1 MNIIKKIALSTGVCS
16 VVIAGMVAPSASALS
31 SSQSLQTFAVG
42 VSAQDQV
49 KKGIDNAGGTVNNF
63 NIGTAITNII
73 NIMLYA
79 LGAIAVIMIV
89 VGGIRYTTSNG
100 DSNGIQSAKNTILYA
115 VAGLVVA
122 ILAYAIVNFVVSNLL
137 GSGGGQSTPTAQYNY
152 V

>member
-1 MNIIKKIALSTGVCS
+1 MNIIKKLVLGIGICS
-16 VVIAGMVAPSASALS
+16 VVIASMVAPSASALS

-63 NIGTAITNII
+63 NIGTAITNIV

-89 VGGIRYTTSNG
+89 IGGIRYTTSNG

-137 GSGGGQSTPTAQYNY
+137 GSGSNQSTPTANY
-152 V
+152 TYV

>member
-1 MNIIKKIALSTGVCS
+1 MNIIKKLALSTGVCS

-31 SSQSLQTFAVG
+31 ASQPLQTFAAG

-79 LGAIAVIMIV
+79 LGAIAVIMIII
-89 VGGIRYTTSNG
+89 GGIRYTTSNG

-137 GSGGGQSTPTAQYNY
+137 GSSGSQSTPTAQYNY

>member
-31 SSQSLQTFAVG
+31 SSQSLQTLAVG

-63 NIGTAITNII
+63 NIGTAITNIV

-137 GSGGGQSTPTAQYNY
+137 GSGGSQSTPTAQYNY

>member
-73 NIMLYA
+73 NIMLY
-79 LGAIAVIMIV
+79 
-89 VGGIRYTTSNG
+89 GI
-100 DSNGIQSAKNTILYA
+100 
-115 VAGLVVA
+115 
-122 ILAYAIVNFVVSNLL
+122 
-137 GSGGGQSTPTAQYNY
+137 
-152 V
+152 

>member
-1 MNIIKKIALSTGVCS
+1 MNIIKKLALSTGVCS

-31 SSQSLQTFAVG
+31 ASQPLQTFAAG

-63 NIGTAITNII
+63 NIGTAITNIV

-89 VGGIRYTTSNG
+89 IGGIRYTTSNG

-137 GSGGGQSTPTAQYNY
+137 GSSGSQSTPTAQYNY

>member
-1 MNIIKKIALSTGVCS
+1 MNIIKKLVLGTGICS
-16 VVIAGMVAPSASALS
+16 VVVAGMVAPSASALS
-31 SSQSLQTFAVG
+31 SSQPLQTLAVG

-137 GSGGGQSTPTAQYNY
+137 GSGGGQSTPTAPYNY

>member
-1 MNIIKKIALSTGVCS
+1 MNIIKKLVLGTGICS
-16 VVIAGMVAPSASALS
+16 VVIVGMVAPSASALS
-31 SSQSLQTFAVG
+31 TSQLSQTFAVG

-137 GSGGGQSTPTAQYNY
+137 GSGGSQSTPTANYNY

>member
-1 MNIIKKIALSTGVCS
+1 MNIIKKLALSTGVCS

-31 SSQSLQTFAVG
+31 ASQPLQTFAAG

-79 LGAIAVIMIV
+79 LGAIAVIMIII
-89 VGGIRYTTSNG
+89 GGIRYTTSNG

-122 ILAYAIVNFVVSNLL
+122 ILAYAIVNFVVSDLL
-137 GSGGGQSTPTAQYNY
+137 GSSGSQSTPTAQYNY

>member
-1 MNIIKKIALSTGVCS
+1 MNIIKKLALSTGVCS
-16 VVIAGMVAPSASALS
+16 VVIAGMIAPSASALS
-31 SSQSLQTFAVG
+31 ASQPLQTFAAG

-79 LGAIAVIMIV
+79 LGAIAVIMIII
-89 VGGIRYTTSNG
+89 GGIRYTTSNG

-137 GSGGGQSTPTAQYNY
+137 GSSGSQSTPTAQYNY

>member
-1 MNIIKKIALSTGVCS
+1 MNIIKKLALSTGVCS

-31 SSQSLQTFAVG
+31 ASQPLQTFAAG

-89 VGGIRYTTSNG
+89 IGGIRYTTSNG

-137 GSGGGQSTPTAQYNY
+137 GSGGSQSTPTAQYNY

>member
-1 MNIIKKIALSTGVCS
+1 MNIIKKLVLGTGICS
-16 VVIAGMVAPSASALS
+16 VVIASMVAPSASALS

-63 NIGTAITNII
+63 NIGTAITNIV

-137 GSGGGQSTPTAQYNY
+137 GSGGSQSTPTAQYNY

>member
-1 MNIIKKIALSTGVCS
+1 MNIIKKIALSTSVCS

-137 GSGGGQSTPTAQYNY
+137 GSGGSQSTPTAQYNY

>member
-63 NIGTAITNII
+63 NLGTAITNII

-137 GSGGGQSTPTAQYNY
+137 GSGGSQSTPTAQYNY

>member
-1 MNIIKKIALSTGVCS
+1 MDVIKKIALSVSVCS
-16 VVIAGMVAPSASALS
+16 VIVASIVAPSADALS
-31 SSQSLQTFAVG
+31 TNQPLQTLGAG

-63 NIGTAITNII
+63 NIGTAITNIV

-89 VGGIRYTTSNG
+89 IGGIRYTTSNG

-115 VAGLVVA
+115 VAGLVMA
-122 ILAYAIVNFVVSNLL
+122 ILAYAIVNFVVSNLIS
-137 GSGGGQSTPTAQYNY
+137 GSQSTPTANY
-152 V
+152 TYV